1 MNEQRDDV
9 IDFFLIEANEH
20 LEFINDGLLTLE
32 KHQDD
37 LDLVD
42 KIFRAVHGIKG
53 SAGMLGFSAISQ
65 LAHKIEDLLANM
77 RDRKFDV
84 SESMIDFLFQ
94 SLDILTHQIEN
105 ISSEHTEDE
114 SLLRKFD
121 TLYAEFSGLLEPNK
135 RQTIPPQKTPSS
147 PLGVIPSSTTEPSEI
162 ALAEMYIS
170 RDLFGKAMAI
180 YRGILRTDP
189 SNTTIRQRLEET
201 LALQAY
207 INDISRE

>member
-1 MNEQRDDV
+1 MNEERNDV

-53 SAGMLGFSAISQ
+53 SAGMLGFSTISQ
-65 LAHKIEDLLANM
+65 LAHRIEDLLANM
-77 RDRKFDV
+77 RDRKLDV
-84 SESMIDFLFQ
+84 SEPMIDFLFQ

-105 ISSEHTEDE
+105 IPSERPEDKAP
-114 SLLRKFD
+114 LRKFD
-121 TLYAEFSGLLEPNK
+121 ILYAEFAGLLEPDN
-135 RQTIPPQKTPSS
+135 RQTIPPQKSPSL
-147 PLGVIPSSTTEPSEI
+147 PLDVIPSSTTEPSKI

-170 RDLFGKAMAI
+170 RDLFGRAMAI

-207 INDISRE
+207 IDDISRE